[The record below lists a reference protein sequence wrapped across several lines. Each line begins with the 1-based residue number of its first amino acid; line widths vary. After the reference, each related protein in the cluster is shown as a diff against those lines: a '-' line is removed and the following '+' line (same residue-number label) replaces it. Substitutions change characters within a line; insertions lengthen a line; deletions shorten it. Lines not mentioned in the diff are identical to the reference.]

1 MKTRSKENKKVRN
14 ATPNVYNGIEFKSI
28 LEKSIYKNLLEAG
41 ITPEYESE
49 TFTIWRGFKPEV
61 PFYDRQ
67 KIRGVKMWKN
77 TLNKKTLQ
85 DMTYTPDFIFK
96 YHDIKIIIEAK
107 GNENEQFPI
116 KKKLFRA
123 YLETCDYP
131 VIYAEIFTVRQLKE
145 FLEELRSKY

>member
-96 YHDIKIIIEAK
+96 YHDIKVIIEAK

-145 FLEELRSKY
+145 FLEELRLKY

>member
-49 TFTIWRGFKPEV
+49 TFIIWKGFKPEI

-67 KIRGVKMWKN
+67 KIRGVRVWKN
-77 TLNKKTLQ
+77 TLNKKPLH

-96 YHDIKIIIEAK
+96 YHDIKVIIEAK

-123 YLETCDYP
+123 YLETLDYP